1 MADEQ
6 PGLVLSFLRHGET
19 ELLTQGLVLR
29 GRLDDLLT
37 AQGEQQM
44 HTAIDTA
51 LPKQSWQA
59 IISSPLSRCA
69 KIAKQKSA
77 QYGLPIVLMDELC
90 EMDFGEWEGKLTAE
104 LFEQFPNEL
113 AIWWQSPTKFTP
125 PNGESITSFAKRI
138 DTALI
143 KIKQFAK
150 ANHYDKLCIIS
161 HGGVIKYLYCKAQEL
176 SLDEI
181 LKQPAE
187 LGEFHTFILQN
198 NRLLMP

>member
-29 GRLDDLLT
+29 GRLDDPLT

-44 HTAIDTA
+44 HTAIDTV

-90 EMDFGEWEGKLTAE
+90 EMDFGEWEGKFTAE
-104 LFEQFPNEL
+104 LFEQYSDDMAL
-113 AIWWQSPTKFTP
+113 WWQSPTKFTP

-138 DTALI
+138 DIALI

-187 LGEFHTFILQN
+187 LSEFHTFILQN
-198 NRLLMP
+198 NRLLLP